1 MKKAELMFIPFPAAS
16 HIVSMVEIAK
26 LLTHRYPH
34 LSATVLIIHSPFP
47 SMTDSYIKSISAAS
61 TGTGGIKFLNLPP
74 PQQTP
79 DDPPAY
85 KSSDDLVSPS
95 IPKVRAAV
103 AELSASP
110 GSAPVAGFVVDLI
123 CTLMMDLAK
132 ELGLPS
138 YVFVPSGAAFLGL
151 VLHFQT
157 LRDDHHRDV
166 TEFTNSDAELVI
178 PCFANPVPARV
189 LPSFMVDKDGASTA
203 ILNSAKRLRES
214 KGILVNTCVELESN
228 TINTLN
234 TNIGIDGTPPIYPVG
249 PILNLTDDAQK
260 GSSIMSAQKGS
271 SIMSWL
277 DDQPPSSVVFLC
289 FGSMGSF
296 STNQVREIALALEL
310 SGRRFLWSLR
320 MPPPSTVK
328 NNIGFPTDYDNP
340 EEVLPKGFLERTAGI
355 GKVIGWAPQVAVLA
369 HRAVGGFVS
378 HCGWNS
384 ILESMWYGVPIATWP
399 MYAEQ
404 QLNAFVIARELG
416 LGVEIKID
424 YKDNG
429 DLVNANEIERG
440 IRGVMEGDEVIR
452 KNVKEMREKIRK
464 ALTRDGSSYVSFG
477 QFVQQMMCD

>member
-1 MKKAELMFIPFPAAS
+1 MKKAELMFIPFPAVG

-34 LSATVLIIHSPFP
+34 LSVTVLIIHTPIP
-47 SMTDSYIKSISAAS
+47 SMADSYIKSVSAAS

-85 KSSDDLVSPS
+85 KSFDDIVSPS

-110 GSAPVAGFVVDLI
+110 DSAPVAGFVVDMI

-166 TEFTNSDAELVI
+166 TEFANSDAELVI

-189 LPSFMVDKDGASTA
+189 LPSLVVDKDGGSTA
-203 ILNSAKRLRES
+203 MLNSAKRFRES
-214 KGILVNTCVELESN
+214 KGILVNTCVEFESY

-234 TNIGIDGTPPIYPVG
+234 TNIGPDGTPPIYPVG
-249 PILNLTDDAQK
+249 PILNLTYDAQK
-260 GSSIMSAQKGS
+260 ES

-296 STNQVREIALALEL
+296 STNQVREIALGLEF

-320 MPPPSTVK
+320 RPPPSTVK
-328 NNIGFPTDYDNP
+328 NKIGFPADYDNF
-340 EEVLPKGFLERTAGI
+340 EEVLPEGFLERTVEI
-355 GKVIGWAPQVAVLA
+355 GKVIGWAPQVAILA

-384 ILESMWYGVPIATWP
+384 ILESMWFGVPIATWP

-416 LGVEIKID
+416 LGVEIRID
-424 YKDNG
+424 YKDSG
-429 DLVNANEIERG
+429 DLVSANEIERG
-440 IRGVMEGDEVIR
+440 IRGVMEGDGEVIR

-464 ALTRDGSSYVSFG
+464 ALTRDECSYVSFG
-477 QFVQQMMCD
+477 QFVEEVMCD

>member
-1 MKKAELMFIPFPAAS
+1 MKKAELMFIPFPAVG

-26 LLTHRYPH
+26 LLTHHYPH
-34 LSATVLIIHSPFP
+34 LSATVLIIDAPFP
-47 SMTDSYIKSISAAS
+47 SMAESYIKSVSVAS
-61 TGTGGIKFLNLPP
+61 SGTGGIKFLNLPP

-85 KSSDDLVSPS
+85 KSFDAIVSPS
-95 IPKVRAAV
+95 IPQVRAAV

-110 GSAPVAGFVVDLI
+110 DSAPVAGFVVDMF

-151 VLHFQT
+151 LLHFQT

-166 TEFTNSDAELVI
+166 TEFANSDSELVI

-189 LPSFMVDKDGASTA
+189 LPSVVVDKDGASTV
-203 ILNSAKRLRES
+203 ILNSAKRFRES
-214 KGILVNTCVELESN
+214 KGILVNTCVELESY
-228 TINTLN
+228 TVNTLN

-260 GSSIMSAQKGS
+260 GSSIMF
-271 SIMSWL
+271 WL

-296 STNQVREIALALEL
+296 SVNQVKEIALGLEL
-310 SGRRFLWSLR
+310 SGHRFLWSLR
-320 MPPPSTVK
+320 RPPPSTVK
-328 NNIGFPTDYDNP
+328 NKIGFPTDYDNP
-340 EEVLPKGFLERTAGI
+340 EEVLPEGFLERTARI

-384 ILESMWYGVPIATWP
+384 TLESMWYGVPIATWP

-404 QLNAFVIARELG
+404 QMNAFVMARELG
-416 LGVEIKID
+416 LGVEIRID
-424 YKDNG
+424 YKKDSD
-429 DLVNANEIERG
+429 DLVSANEIERG
-440 IRGVMEGDEVIR
+440 IRGVMEGNGEVIK

-464 ALTRDGSSYVSFG
+464 ALTRDGSSYASLG
-477 QFVQQMMCD
+477 QFVEQVMCD

>member
-1 MKKAELMFIPFPAAS
+1 MKKAELMFIPFPAVG

-34 LSATVLIIHSPFP
+34 LSATVLIIHTPFP
-47 SMTDSYIKSISAAS
+47 SMADSYIKSVSAAS
-61 TGTGGIKFLNLPP
+61 TGHGGIKFLNLPP

-85 KSSDDLVSPS
+85 KSFDAIVSPS
-95 IPKVRAAV
+95 IPNVRAAV

-110 GSAPVAGFVVDLI
+110 DSAPVAGFVVDML

-138 YVFVPSGAAFLGL
+138 YVFFPSGAAVLGL

-157 LRDDHHRDV
+157 LRDDHHRDI
-166 TEFTNSDAELVI
+166 TELVNSDAELII
-178 PCFANPVPARV
+178 PGFANPVPASV
-189 LPSFMVDKDGASTA
+189 LPFAGVDKDGGTTA
-203 ILNSAKRLRES
+203 FLNSAKRFRES
-214 KGILVNTCVELESN
+214 KGILVNTCVELESYP
-228 TINTLN
+228 INTLN
-234 TNIGIDGTPPIYPVG
+234 TNITDGTPPIYPVG
-249 PILNLTDDAQK
+249 PILNLTD
-260 GSSIMSAQKGS
+260 GAQKGS

-277 DDQPPSSVVFLC
+277 DDQPPSSIVFLC

-296 STNQVREIALALEL
+296 NVNQVREIALGLEL
-310 SGRRFLWSLR
+310 SGHRFLWSLR
-320 MPPPSTVK
+320 RSPPSTVK
-328 NNIGFPTDYDNP
+328 NKIVFPTDYDNP
-340 EEVLPKGFLERTAGI
+340 EEVLPEGFLERTAGI

-404 QLNAFVIARELG
+404 QLNAFAMVRELG
-416 LGVEIKID
+416 LGVEIRID
-424 YKDNG
+424 YKKDSG
-429 DLVNANEIERG
+429 DLVSANEIEKG
-440 IRGVMEGDEVIR
+440 IRRVMEGDGEVIR

-464 ALTRDGSSYVSFG
+464 APTRDGSSYISLG
-477 QFVQQMMCD
+477 QFIEQVMCD